1 MYNDPNM
8 MNQRGTNASIA
19 PGTDVYDVNGDKV
32 GSVQQ
37 FMPQANCLLVEK
49 GMLFKKDVYIPVSA
63 IASTGVDGV
72 RINLSKDDLKDTRY
86 ASPPTATSAAPM
98 RDTDD
103 DILMRQAQGVDEQ
116 GLPLERDTDLN
127 P

>member
-1 MYNDPNM
+1 
-8 MNQRGTNASIA
+8 
-19 PGTDVYDVNGDKV
+19 VYDVNGDKV

-98 RDTDD
+98 RNTDD
-103 DILMRQAQGVDEQ
+103 DILRRQAQGVDEQ
-116 GLPLERDTDLN
+116 GLPLEQDTDMN